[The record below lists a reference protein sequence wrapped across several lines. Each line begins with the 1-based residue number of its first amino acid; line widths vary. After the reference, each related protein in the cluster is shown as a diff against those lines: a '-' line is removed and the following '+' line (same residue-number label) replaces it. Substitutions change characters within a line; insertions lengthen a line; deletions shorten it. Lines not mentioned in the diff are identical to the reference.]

1 MDCLAIRWVLVLV
14 LNRMLWSHSGL
25 VGLLFV
31 LIDVVTAF
39 CSFSHT
45 QILNSYTYF
54 KDVYYVDNTQMFI
67 KHVWLQA
74 LTRIHFLSDA
84 FRKPEFFFVTAV
96 VWTRIMLASYF
107 NFCWAYNVTKWI
119 AEATKFTNDLRTFW
133 NLLFFFSTIR
143 QLVLCEQLSVMTNT
157 EWRGPRNNICYSG
170 HVKYFSDWLI
180 DARHLNMF

>member
-1 MDCLAIRWVLVLV
+1 VLTTSVVWRQSATGGGPTSYRIRDILVFMDCLAIRRVLVLV
-14 LNRMLWSHSGL
+14 LNRMSWSHSGL

-54 KDVYYVDNTQMFI
+54 KDVYYVDNIQMFI

-107 NFCWAYNVTKWI
+107 NFCWAYMSQSGL
-119 AEATKFTNDLRTFW
+119 LR
-133 NLLFFFSTIR
+133 
-143 QLVLCEQLSVMTNT
+143 
-157 EWRGPRNNICYSG
+157 PRNSRMTYELFGIFC
-170 HVKYFSDWLI
+170 FF
-180 DARHLNMF
+180 LNN